1 MSVHE
6 STARM
11 LSLYDG
17 KTCIGFLFDRGRSG
31 WESYDK
37 DDRSC
42 GTFPKLGDAAT
53 AVAARRAAIAL
64 VSS

>member
-1 MSVHE
+1 MNE

-11 LSLYDG
+11 LSLFDG
-17 KTCIGFLFDRGRSG
+17 ETCIGHLFDRGRSG
-31 WESYDK
+31 WQSYDA

-42 GTFPKLGDAAT
+42 GIFPKLGDAAA
-53 AVAARRAAIAL
+53 AVAARRVAFSV

>member
-1 MSVHE
+1 MNE

-11 LSLYDG
+11 PLYDG
-17 KTCIGFLFDRGRSG
+17 QTCIGFLFDRGRSG

-37 DDRSC
+37 DDHSC
-42 GTFPKLGDAAT
+42 GLFPKLGDAAA

-64 VSS
+64 VSP